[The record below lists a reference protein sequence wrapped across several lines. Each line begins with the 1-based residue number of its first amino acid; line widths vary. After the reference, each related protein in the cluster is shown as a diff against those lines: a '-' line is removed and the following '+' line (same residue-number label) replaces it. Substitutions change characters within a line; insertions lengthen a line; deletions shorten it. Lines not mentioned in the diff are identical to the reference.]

1 MLVIE
6 GLRSDLFGPVDL
18 TVAAGEC
25 VAIEGPSGSG
35 KTLFLRA
42 VVDLDP
48 NRGGVRLDGSRR
60 EAMPAW
66 RWRRLVGM
74 VPAESGWW
82 ADRVG
87 AHFERPEMLPP
98 LLETLGLPP
107 ESPEWEVARLS
118 SGERHRLAIARALCL
133 EPRALLLDEPTASLD
148 PAATERVEGL
158 LRRFMAAGGPVLL
171 VTHDIGQARRL
182 SARRLVMRRGRLGE
196 LREAAE

>member
-6 GLRSDLFGPVDL
+6 GLRTDLLGPVDL

-25 VAIEGPSGSG
+25 VAVEGPSGSG

-42 VVDLDP
+42 LVDLDP
-48 NRGGVRLDGSRR
+48 NRGRVRLDGIRR
-60 EAMPAW
+60 EAVPAW

-87 AHFERPEMLPP
+87 EHFERPGSLPP
-98 LLETLGLPP
+98 LLESLGLPP
-107 ESPEWEVARLS
+107 ESPDWEVARLS
-118 SGERHRLAIARALCL
+118 SGERHRLAIARALHL

-148 PAATERVEGL
+148 RTATERVEGL
-158 LRRFMAAGGPVLL
+158 LRRFMAAGRPILL
-171 VTHDIGQARRL
+171 VTHDPGQTRRL
-182 SARRLVMRRGRLGE
+182 SARRLVMHRGRL
-196 LREAAE
+196 AEPRGAGQ

>member
-6 GLRSDLFGPVDL
+6 ELRSAHVGPVDL
-18 TVAAGEC
+18 AVAAGEC
-25 VAIEGPSGSG
+25 VTVEGPSGSG

-48 NRGGVRLDGSRR
+48 NRGRVRLDGAVR

-82 ADRVG
+82 SDRVG
-87 AHFERPEMLPP
+87 DHFERPEALPP
-98 LLETLGLPP
+98 LLEALGLPP
-107 ESPEWEVARLS
+107 DSPGWEVARLS

-148 PAATERVEGL
+148 AAATARVEALIRGL
-158 LRRFMAAGGPVLL
+158 LRTGRPVVL
-171 VTHDIGQARRL
+171 VTHDPAQARRL
-182 SARRLVMRRGRLGE
+182 SARRLAMAGGRLVE
-196 LREAAE
+196 RPARAE